1 MKNLELIEKLSNLNK
16 VLLEIEDE
24 YGVIGWGDYSI
35 HIYKL
40 SNLLKISDE
49 DIKIVD
55 RESDEYPYEFI
66 LKIDDIVYSCLGDES
81 TIEEYTKYMEFK
93 GDL

>member
-16 VLLEIEDE
+16 VLMEIKDE

-35 HIYKL
+35 QIYEL

-49 DIKIVD
+49 NIKIVD
-55 RESDEYPYEFI
+55 RNDSDYPYEFI
-66 LKIDDIVYSCLGDES
+66 LEIDDTVYFCLGDKS